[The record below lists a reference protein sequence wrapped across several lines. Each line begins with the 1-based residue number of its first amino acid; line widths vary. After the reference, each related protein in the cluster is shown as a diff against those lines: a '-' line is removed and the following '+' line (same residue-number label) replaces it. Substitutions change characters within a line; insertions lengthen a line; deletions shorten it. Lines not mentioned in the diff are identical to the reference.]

1 MPSDNFIDKAFS
13 AMSDVVMKVIPTDQ
27 KSKDAFKY
35 YRTGMAAQV
44 DGNYAKALGNYTE
57 ALALEEDPYD
67 KSYILY
73 NMGLIFA
80 NNGDHEKALDYYR
93 QALELN
99 PNLIQALYNTGVVLH
114 FKAEQAE
121 EEGRPDEAEQFFD
134 LAADFW
140 KRAIKIAPNN
150 YSEVQNWLKTTGRVG
165 VG

>member
-35 YRTGMAAQV
+35 YRSGMAAQV

-57 ALALEEDPYD
+57 ALALEEDPFD

-80 NNGDHEKALDYYR
+80 NNGDHDKALDYYH
-93 QALELN
+93 QSLELN
-99 PNLIQALYNTGVVLH
+99 PNLVQALYNTGVILH
-114 FKAEQAE
+114 FKGEQAE
-121 EEGRPDEAEQFFD
+121 EANELDEAERFFD